1 MAFLYGPEHQRIS
14 QRVEL
19 SSTAPAALQAGGG
32 QTWYLHGDN
41 NDLFYEVEQKTNGI
55 TEYKHYLSAGG
66 IVFAMQVSRSGT
78 LAAGNAAVGN
88 NLASSLRYFHHDHQG
103 STIAV
108 TNEVIGQKR
117 AVIERMAHL
126 CVA

>member
-1 MAFLYGPEHQRIS
+1 
-14 QRVEL
+14 
-19 SSTAPAALQAGGG
+19 
-32 QTWYLHGDN
+32 
-41 NDLFYEVEQKTNGI
+41 
-55 TEYKHYLSAGG
+55 
-66 IVFAMQVSRSGT
+66 MQVTRSGT
-78 LAAGNAAVGN
+78 LAAGNATVGN

>member
-1 MAFLYGPEHQRIS
+1 MPYANRTYGPCKS
-14 QRVEL
+14 
-19 SSTAPAALQAGGG
+19 
-32 QTWYLHGDN
+32 
-41 NDLFYEVEQKTNGI
+41 
-55 TEYKHYLSAGG
+55 

-78 LAAGNAAVGN
+78 LAAASNSGGAAVGN

-108 TNEVIGQKR
+108 TNEVG